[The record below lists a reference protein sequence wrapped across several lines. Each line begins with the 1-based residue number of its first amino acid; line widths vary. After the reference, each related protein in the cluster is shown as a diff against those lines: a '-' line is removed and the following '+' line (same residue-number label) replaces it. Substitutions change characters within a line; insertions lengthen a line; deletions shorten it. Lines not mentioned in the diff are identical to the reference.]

1 MTTNYCIIS
10 NNKSKFLTKFK
21 GCILDKRERD
31 FIDGFKNYLS
41 IEKNFSEHTLDAYC
55 SDIVAYIL
63 WLDGISC
70 VDVDF
75 NKLREY
81 LHFIQRFDYKKTTIA
96 RKTASIR
103 TFYKYLFRE
112 RYTDSNPALS
122 LSAPKRPK
130 SLPKFLTTE
139 EVEKILNNVK
149 IDTPAGFRNKVIL
162 ELLWATGMRV
172 SELSNLNFGDLNLE
186 ENEIRVFGKGA
197 KERIVL
203 VSQRAKQYLE
213 QYITT
218 ARKLIAPEYNTNE
231 INDNTPLFINSTGFR
246 LQNKTIRKAIND
258 VVEKIELPKKVTPHV
273 FRHSFATR
281 LIENGADLR
290 VVQELL
296 GHAGISNTQ
305 IYTHISMKHMQEVY
319 ESAHPH
325 S

>member
-1 MTTNYCIIS
+1 MNTR
-10 NNKSKFLTKFK
+10 
-21 GCILDKRERD
+21 DKN
-31 FIDGFKNYLS
+31 FIDEFKNYLS
-41 IEKNFSEHTLDAYC
+41 VEKNFSEHTLKAYC
-55 SDIVAYIL
+55 SDIVSYIL
-63 WLDGISC
+63 WLDNI
-70 VDVDF
+70 DLLQVDF

-103 TFYKYLFRE
+103 TFYKFLFRE
-112 RYTDSNPALS
+112 RYIDTNPALS

-130 SLPKFLTTE
+130 SLPKFLTPE

-149 IDTPAGFRNKVIL
+149 IDTPAGFRNRVIL

-172 SELSNLNFGDLNLE
+172 SELSNLNFGDLNIE
-186 ENEIRVFGKGA
+186 ENEIKVFGKGA

-203 VSQRAKQYLE
+203 ISDRAKDYLI
-213 QYITT
+213 QYINS
-218 ARKLIAPEYNTNE
+218 ARKLLAPGYDISE
-231 INDNTPLFINSTGFR
+231 INDNTPLFINNTGYR
-246 LQNKTIRKAIND
+246 LQNKTIRKVINET
-258 VVEKIELPKKVTPHV
+258 VEKIELPKKVTPHV
-273 FRHSFATR
+273 FRHSFATK

-305 IYTHISMKHMQEVY
+305 IYTHVSMKHMKDVY

-325 S
+325 GGG

>member
-1 MTTNYCIIS
+1 M
-10 NNKSKFLTKFK
+10 NN
-21 GCILDKRERD
+21 REKE
-31 FIDGFKNYLS
+31 FIEGFKSYLS
-41 IEKNFSEHTLDAYC
+41 VERNFSEHTLNAYC
-55 SDIVAYIL
+55 SDIVSYIL
-63 WLDGISC
+63 WLDNKSC
-70 VDVDF
+70 VDIDF
-75 NKLREY
+75 NQLRDY

-112 RYTDSNPALS
+112 RYIDSNPAIS

-130 SLPKFLTTE
+130 SLPKFLTTDE
-139 EVEKILNNVK
+139 IEKILNNVK
-149 IDTPAGFRNKVIL
+149 IETPAGFRNRVIL

-172 SELSNLNFGDLNLE
+172 SELSNLNFGDLNIE

-203 VSQRAKQYLE
+203 ISDRAKQYLV
-213 QYITT
+213 QYINT
-218 ARKLIAPEYNTNE
+218 ARKLLAPGYDIGEVNE
-231 INDNTPLFINSTGFR
+231 NSPLFINSTGFR
-246 LQNKTIRKAIND
+246 LQNKTIRNAINE

-273 FRHSFATR
+273 FRHSFATH

-319 ESAHPH
+319 DNAHPH
-325 S
+325 A